1 VALILL
7 GFPGVQH
14 IGATLMAS
22 AGLIGIAVGA
32 AAQPALKSLI
42 AGVQVAMTEPIAS
55 VISWWWMASGRVE
68 DIRLSYV
75 VISTGDERRLI
86 VPTVKFLDN
95 AFQNWTRVEGI
106 TGAVVVPIRPGFD
119 VEPLRKAFL
128 AALAADE
135 AWDGRQGA
143 GGVGCAC
150 RLGGAEAGGERAS
163 LRCSTRCCRGCAS
176 DAGMAARKPAR
187 GALHRNLMRRA
198 ATRHFGEG
206 ACLCAGQKN
215 PAQGRVLKFWERMPE
230 RRDPFAAG
238 AGGFKCVNFIEW

>member
-1 VALILL
+1 
-7 GFPGVQH
+7 
-14 IGATLMAS
+14 
-22 AGLIGIAVGA
+22 VGA

-42 AGVQVAMTEPIAS
+42 AGVQIAMTEPIRIGDF
-55 VISWWWMASGRVE
+55 VVVDGERGRVE

-128 AALAADE
+128 AR
-135 AWDGRQGA
+135 WPPTRPGMGGRGA

-163 LRCSTRCCRGCAS
+163 LRCSTRCCRGCA
-176 DAGMAARKPAR
+176 
-187 GALHRNLMRRA
+187 RRCWN
-198 ATRHFGEG
+198 G
-206 ACLCAGQKN
+206 CA
-215 PAQGRVLKFWERMPE
+215 
-230 RRDPFAAG
+230 
-238 AGGFKCVNFIEW
+238 